1 MLRPLA
7 NNLLIEGIEK
17 QSVAGIII
25 PDTARKGRP
34 ETGKVVAVGPKV
46 LNVKVGDKVLIKG
59 YMIDELTI
67 DDKKYLVGQ
76 EDAVIGII
84 NDDNK

>member
-1 MLRPLA
+1 MLQPLG

-17 QSVAGIII
+17 QSSFGIII
-25 PDTARKGRP
+25 PDSARKGRP

-46 LNVKVGDKVLIKG
+46 ANVKVDDKVLIKG
-59 YMIDELTI
+59 YMVDELTI

-76 EDAVIGII
+76 EDAVIAII
-84 NDDNK
+84 KD

>member
-1 MLRPLA
+1 MLKPLA

-17 QSVAGIII
+17 QSSSGIII

-34 ETGKVVAVGPKV
+34 ETGKVTAIGPKV
-46 LNVKVGDKVLIKG
+46 LSVKVGNTVLIKG
-59 YMIDELTI
+59 YMVDELEI
-67 DDKKYLVGQ
+67 DGKKYLVGQ

-84 NDDNK
+84 TDD